1 MHLTTLRPMAV
12 ANRMLGAAPLAAA
25 AVLTGA
31 LVAVLP
37 AAGLLLVAATVGL
50 CLLVA
55 LIRFRAGAGDERTWH
70 PIVMVLTVSAV
81 VTITWNGVPPSSMAA
96 PDLILLVVVPA
107 VGFCWLQGRIQVPLP
122 GWLVGAA
129 AIFFASQLLNQFF
142 LVPDPPLDPPPSFTP
157 PGPALLTL
165 FRFELA
171 FLIVPLV
178 IGAVASS
185 WRRVNLLAN
194 LWLLS
199 AAISAAIATFDGF
212 TGAGLGPSITG
223 VNGGGRAAGLAIHP
237 NTFALTCAMTL
248 PIGLLRAA
256 QLRGWG
262 RAAAIVASCLLA
274 GGVMVSGSR
283 VGLVSLVLAVGLTA
297 LLIPKLRSRIVVV
310 GLTGVVL
317 TVLVAPTNNPLLEG
331 INRLSGGG
339 DSTLANGQRS
349 DQFHESLEIALD
361 HPVTGIGFTVVAD
374 GHSLPLQVWETAGFL
389 GIVALVLYSAG
400 VFRTGWRLYREQ
412 GLPRGSPQLAGV
424 LTISFAVWLIAGF
437 LQNEIAD
444 RYIYVPV
451 GLLLGL
457 GLAAKAIK
465 SEGDRSERD
474 RSEPA
479 AAPPPEPP
487 PVRVPQRAERV
498 PVPS

>member
-1 MHLTTLRPMAV
+1 MAV

-25 AVLTGA
+25 AILTGA

-37 AAGLLLVAATVGL
+37 GAGLLLVGATVGL

-70 PIVMVLTVSAV
+70 PVVMVLTVLAV
-81 VTITWNGVPPSSMAA
+81 VTITWNGFPPSSVSA
-96 PDLILLVVVPA
+96 PDLVLLVAVLA
-107 VGFCWLQGRIQVPLP
+107 VGFCWLQGRIEVPLP

-129 AIFFASQLLNQFF
+129 AIFLSVQLLDQFWF
-142 LVPDPPLDPPPSFTP
+142 VPDPPQDPPPSFTP

-165 FRFELA
+165 ARFELA
-171 FLIVPLV
+171 FLVVPIV

-185 WRRVNLLAN
+185 WRRVNLLTT
-194 LWLLS
+194 
-199 AAISAAIATFDGF
+199 ISAAIATFDGF
-212 TGAGLGPSITG
+212 TGAGFGTSITG
-223 VNGGGRAAGLAIHP
+223 VNGGGRATGLAIHP

-248 PIGLLRAA
+248 PVGLLRAA
-256 QLRGWG
+256 QLRGWW

-274 GGVMVSGSR
+274 SGVLVSGSR

-317 TVLVAPTNNPLLEG
+317 MVLVAPANNPLLEG
-331 INRLSGGG
+331 IDRLSGGG

-349 DQFHESLEIALD
+349 DQFHESLDIALD

-374 GHSLPLQVWETAGFL
+374 AHSLPVQVWETAGFL

-444 RYIYVPV
+444 RYIFVPV

-465 SEGDRSERD
+465 SERDRSERD
-474 RSEPA
+474 RSERDRSGPA
-479 AAPPPEPP
+479 PEPAPELP
-487 PVRVPQRAERV
+487 PARVPQRAERV
-498 PVPS
+498 PVAHA

>member
-12 ANRMLGAAPLAAA
+12 ANRMLGAAPIAAA

-37 AAGLLLVAATVGL
+37 GAGLVLVGATVGL

-55 LIRFRAGAGDERTWH
+55 LIRFRAGTADERTWH
-70 PIVMVLTVSAV
+70 PIVMVLTVLAV
-81 VTITWNGVPPSSMAA
+81 VTITWNGLPPSSMAA
-96 PDLILLVVVPA
+96 PDLILLVAMVA

-122 GWLVGAA
+122 GWLLGAA
-129 AIFFASQLLNQFF
+129 AILFASQLLNQFWF
-142 LVPDPPLDPPPSFTP
+142 VPDPPQDPPPSFTP

-171 FLIVPLV
+171 FLVVPIA

-199 AAISAAIATFDGF
+199 ATISAAIATFDGF
-212 TGAGLGPSITG
+212 TGAGIGTSITG
-223 VNGGGRAAGLAIHP
+223 VNGGGRATGLAIHP

-248 PIGLLRAA
+248 PIALLRAA
-256 QLRGWG
+256 QLRGGW
-262 RAAAIVASCLLA
+262 RIAAIASSGLLA
-274 GGVMVSGSR
+274 SGVLVSGSR
-283 VGLVSLVLAVGLTA
+283 VGLVSLVLAIGLTA

-317 TVLVAPTNNPLLEG
+317 ITLVAPTNNPLLEG
-331 INRLSGGG
+331 IDRLSGGG

-361 HPVTGIGFTVVAD
+361 HPVTGVGFTVVAD

-400 VFRTGWRLYREQ
+400 VFRTSLRLYREQ

-424 LTISFAVWLIAGF
+424 LTISFAVWLIAGL

-444 RYIYVPV
+444 RYIFVPV

-457 GLAAKAIK
+457 GLAARA
-465 SEGDRSERD
+465 G
-474 RSEPA
+474 RSEPDRVER
-479 AAPPPEPP
+479 APVPAPAMPLE
-487 PVRVPQRAERV
+487 RVPRELERV
-498 PVPS
+498 PVAG

>member
-1 MHLTTLRPMAV
+1 MHLTTLRAMAV

-37 AAGLLLVAATVGL
+37 AAGLMLVAATVGL

-55 LIRFRAGAGDERTWH
+55 LIRFRAGARDERTWH
-70 PIVMVLTVSAV
+70 PIVMVLTVLAV
-81 VTITWNGVPPSSMAA
+81 VTITWNGVPPASMAA

-129 AIFFASQLLNQFF
+129 AILIASQLLNQFF
-142 LVPDPPLDPPPSFTP
+142 LVPDPPQDPPPSFTP

-171 FLIVPLV
+171 FLVVPIV

-223 VNGGGRAAGLAIHP
+223 VDGGGRAAGLAIHP

-248 PIGLLRAA
+248 PIGLLRAV

-262 RAAAIVASCLLA
+262 RAAAIIASCLLA

-283 VGLVSLVLAVGLTA
+283 VGLVSLVLALGLTA

-361 HPVTGIGFTVVAD
+361 HPVTGVGFTVVAD
-374 GHSLPLQVWETAGFL
+374 AHSLPLQVWETAGFL
-389 GIVALVLYSAG
+389 GILALVLYSAG

-424 LTISFAVWLIAGF
+424 LMISFAVWLIAGL

-444 RYIYVPV
+444 RFIYVPV

-457 GLAAKAIK
+457 GLAAKAMG
-465 SEGDRSERD
+465 SEPD

-479 AAPPPEPP
+479 AEEPPERPPAFAPPA
-487 PVRVPQRAERV
+487 AERV
-498 PVPS
+498 PVAS

>member
-1 MHLTTLRPMAV
+1 MHLTTLRSMAV

-25 AVLTGA
+25 AALAGA
-31 LVAVLP
+31 LAAVLP

-50 CLLVA
+50 CLLAA
-55 LIRFRAGAGDERTWH
+55 LIRFRAGAGDETSWH
-70 PIVMVLTVSAV
+70 PIVMVLTVLAV
-81 VTITWNGVPPSSMAA
+81 VTITWNGLPPSNMSA
-96 PDLILLVVVPA
+96 PDLILLVAVVA

-129 AIFFASQLLNQFF
+129 AILFASQLLNQFWF
-142 LVPDPPLDPPPSFTP
+142 VPDPPQDPPPSFTP

-171 FLIVPLV
+171 FLVVPIV

-212 TGAGLGPSITG
+212 TGAGIGPSITG

-283 VGLVSLVLAVGLTA
+283 VGLVSLVLAIGLTA

-317 TVLVAPTNNPLLEG
+317 MVLVAPTNNPLLEG

-457 GLAAKAIK
+457 ALAAKG
-465 SEGDRSERD
+465 S
-474 RSEPA
+474 RSEPDRPERVT
-479 AAPPPEPP
+479 APPPAPEPP
-487 PVRVPQRAERV
+487 RTPAPRSADRV
-498 PVPS
+498 PVAG

>member
-1 MHLTTLRPMAV
+1 MHLTTLRSMALTDRV
-12 ANRMLGAAPLAAA
+12 RGVGAVAAA
-25 AVLTGA
+25 AILTGA

-37 AAGLLLVAATVGL
+37 PAGLLLVAASVGL

-55 LIRFRAGAGDERTWH
+55 LIRFRAGAADERTWH
-70 PIVMVLTVSAV
+70 PIVMVLTVLAV
-81 VTITWNGVPPSSMAA
+81 VTVTWNGLPPSSISA
-96 PDLILLVVVPA
+96 PDLILVVAVLA
-107 VGFCWLQGRIQVPLP
+107 VGYCWLQGRIQMPLP
-122 GWLVGAA
+122 GWLLGAA
-129 AIFFASQLLNQFF
+129 AIFLSMQLLDQFF
-142 LVPDPPLDPPPSFTP
+142 FVPDPPQDPPPSFTP

-171 FLIVPLV
+171 FLIVPIV

-212 TGAGLGPSITG
+212 TGAGIGTSITG
-223 VNGGGRAAGLAIHP
+223 VNGGGRATGLAIHP

-256 QLRGWG
+256 QLRGLG
-262 RAAAIVASCLLA
+262 RIAAIVASGLLA
-274 GGVMVSGSR
+274 SGVLVSGSR

-297 LLIPKLRSRIVVV
+297 LLIPRLRSRIVVV
-310 GLTGVVL
+310 GLTGIVL
-317 TVLVAPTNNPLLEG
+317 MVLVAPTNNPLLEG
-331 INRLSGGG
+331 IDRLSGGG

-349 DQFHESLEIALD
+349 DQFHESLTIALD
-361 HPVTGIGFTVVAD
+361 HPVTGIGFTVIAD
-374 GHSLPLQVWETAGFL
+374 AHSLPVQVWETAGLL

-424 LTISFAVWLIAGF
+424 LTISFAVWLIAGL

-457 GLAAKAIK
+457 GLAAKAI
-465 SEGDRSERD
+465 RSQRD

-479 AAPPPEPP
+479 PALAPPPRELPP
-487 PVRVPQRAERV
+487 APVPQEVERV
-498 PVPS
+498 PVAG